1 MKQSKQKS
9 LFDDAVARNRGRY
22 VGIARAYAG
31 EDSDDLLQEILMQ
44 IWGSLPG
51 FQQRSSVDTW
61 CYRVALNTALSWR
74 RNERNKSESSAD
86 SDKIADVSGA
96 IDGHDSVTLLE
107 RFLSSLSHADRAMVL
122 MYLDDLSG
130 KEIAEVT
137 GLSEGAV
144 RVRIHRI
151 KGRLES
157 WSATDS

>member
-1 MKQSKQKS
+1 MKHSKQKS
-9 LFDDAVARNRGRY
+9 LSDDAVARNRGRY

-31 EDSDDLLQEILMQ
+31 NDHEDLLQEILMQ
-44 IWGSLPG
+44 IWRSLPG
-51 FQQRSSVDTW
+51 FQQRSSLDTW
-61 CYRVALNTALSWR
+61 CYRVAINTGLSWR
-74 RNERNKSESSAD
+74 RNGKNKSVPGAD
-86 SDKIADVSGA
+86 SGTIAEVSGA
-96 IDGHDSVTLLE
+96 IDGHNSAILLE
-107 RFLSSLSHADRAMVL
+107 RFLRSLSHADRAMVL

-151 KGRLES
+151 KTRLES